1 MNKICP
7 ICNKQYHKSTKY
19 CSRECQHI
27 SMKIYNYDINNPPRC
42 LFCNSVLSHRL
53 ANVGYKFCS
62 ITCKRDYNFNQKQ
75 LKLDSAPKKMCEIC
89 KQPLT
94 PQQVLDNRR
103 VCSPKCAYELRVQ
116 LYGAVS
122 EAHPDKFVQYATAN
136 DLRKNEQYCNKCGDF
151 LRNLWKQE
159 DFRKKQIDYM
169 KTNNP
174 VYKDGVVQKSNAT
187 KEQNGTLH
195 TWMGVRG
202 GNGKISDCEQL
213 IYDFCIQHGFEYNK
227 AINTYSIRK
236 QYPDKH
242 YGFNYKPDFTNFEYK
257 LCVEVDGKAH
267 YTTDGRLVDSKKE
280 FCLNALGYT
289 IIRFTNDEVKQNVK
303 LVETIIL
310 NKLKELGWSC
320 G

>member
-1 MNKICP
+1 MDNNSKNCNCVICNAPLSANKIVRGVKTCSRS
-7 ICNKQYHKSTKY
+7 CAAKLSWKTYCLSGSTKH
-19 CSRECQHI
+19 SDH
-27 SMKIYNYDINNPPRC
+27 
-42 LFCNSVLSHRL
+42 
-53 ANVGYKFCS
+53 
-62 ITCKRDYNFNQKQ
+62 
-75 LKLDSAPKKMCEIC
+75 
-89 KQPLT
+89 
-94 PQQVLDNRR
+94 
-103 VCSPKCAYELRVQ
+103 
-116 LYGAVS
+116 
-122 EAHPDKFVQYATAN
+122 
-136 DLRKNEQYCNKCGDF
+136 

-159 DFRKKQIDYM
+159 DFRKKKTDYM

-187 KEQNGTLH
+187 KEQNGILH

-202 GNGKISDCEQL
+202 GNGKISECEQL

-242 YGFNYKPDFTNFEYK
+242 YGFNYKPDFTNSEYK

-289 IIRFTNDEVKQNVK
+289 VIRFTNDEVKQNVE